1 MIYHNLSCIDFSDL
15 GFMMTDKEF
24 LKAMGAR
31 IAEIRKAKGMSQ
43 IDVSS
48 KLRFEKTYLSAIE
61 NGHQNITLLTY
72 KQIADALE
80 VDMGELVV
88 GTKG

>member
-1 MIYHNLSCIDFSDL
+1 MIYHNLCFVDFPDL

-43 IDVSS
+43 FDVSS
-48 KLRFEKTYLSAIE
+48 KLKFEKTYLSAIE

-80 VDMGELVV
+80 VDIRELVV
-88 GTKG
+88 GTK